1 MSVLDVQ
8 VRDAIATVVLQRG
21 KVNAINPTVVE
32 ELSTAF
38 AQLQRDSDVRA
49 VVLTGH
55 GKFFSFG
62 FDIPEFLS
70 YTREQFTRFVT
81 DFARLY
87 RDLFVFPKPLVGA
100 LNGGPRTETLSQ
112 NSNVSTR
119 SAR

>member
-62 FDIPEFLS
+62 FDIPGFLS
-70 YTREQFTRFVT
+70 YTREQFTGSSRISPGCIATCSCFPSRSS
-81 DFARLY
+81 ARST
-87 RDLFVFPKPLVGA
+87 V
-100 LNGGPRTETLSQ
+100 
-112 NSNVSTR
+112 TR
-119 SAR
+119 SPVDA